1 VTRRV
6 AYSERAP
13 SELLR
18 SFVVCSWTR
27 DATLAGDAPTSDRI
41 LPDGCVDIIW
51 DERSLFVAGP
61 DTRPVLVDPVGQPT
75 RYAGVRFR
83 PGKAPAFLRVPS
95 SELVDQRVPLDAIWD
110 AAVTQRLT
118 DRLASAASMRDAV
131 SEMERA
137 LTERLDGEVDRVAA
151 AAISAIATD
160 PAIRVAGIAA
170 RVGVT
175 ERTLHRRVLAAVGYG
190 PKMLQR
196 VARFR
201 RFLALAPRR
210 RLCRSGPPQ
219 PGMRRARGPHP
230 ARARAAFR
238 CPIGSRRAHASG
250 CRLRRHGRPG
260 SPLMNIRFVA
270 SFSPIVRDVPATRAL
285 YRDAIGVAFEGEV
298 GDYLYT
304 EKLDGVKHLG
314 LWPLAEAAQ
323 ACFGTP
329 EWPADV
335 LIPQASIEFEVDDVP
350 AAAAELEAAGYTL
363 VHGPRTEPWGQTLA
377 RLLDPNG
384 LIVGVCVTPGLSAG

>member
-1 VTRRV
+1 
-6 AYSERAP
+6 
-13 SELLR
+13 
-18 SFVVCSWTR
+18 
-27 DATLAGDAPTSDRI
+27 
-41 LPDGCVDIIW
+41 
-51 DERSLFVAGP
+51 
-61 DTRPVLVDPVGQPT
+61 
-75 RYAGVRFR
+75 
-83 PGKAPAFLRVPS
+83 
-95 SELVDQRVPLDAIWD
+95 
-110 AAVTQRLT
+110 
-118 DRLASAASMRDAV
+118 
-131 SEMERA
+131 
-137 LTERLDGEVDRVAA
+137 
-151 AAISAIATD
+151 
-160 PAIRVAGIAA
+160 
-170 RVGVT
+170 
-175 ERTLHRRVLAAVGYG
+175 
-190 PKMLQR
+190 
-196 VARFR
+196 
-201 RFLALAPRR
+201 
-210 RLCRSGPPQ
+210 
-219 PGMRRARGPHP
+219 
-230 ARARAAFR
+230 
-238 CPIGSRRAHASG
+238 
-250 CRLRRHGRPG
+250 
-260 SPLMNIRFVA
+260 MNIRFVA

>member
-83 PGKAPAFLRVPS
+83 PGTAPAFLRVPS

-131 SEMERA
+131 SEMEHA

-175 ERTLHRRVLAAVGYG
+175 ERTLHRRVRSAVGYG

-201 RFLALAPRR
+201 RFLALAPR
-210 RLCRSGPPQ
+210 
-219 PGMRRARGPHP
+219 
-230 ARARAAFR
+230 
-238 CPIGSRRAHASG
+238 
-250 CRLRRHGRPG
+250 
-260 SPLMNIRFVA
+260 
-270 SFSPIVRDVPATRAL
+270 D
-285 YRDAIGVAFEGEV
+285 E
-298 GDYLYT
+298 
-304 EKLDGVKHLG
+304 LG
-314 LWPLAEAAQ
+314 LAGLAR
-323 ACFGTP
+323 
-329 EWPADV
+329 V
-335 LIPQASIEFEVDDVP
+335 
-350 AAAAELEAAGYTL
+350 AGYADQAHLSRECVALAGLTPLEL
-363 VHGPRTEPWGQTLA
+363 VRRSDVRLVQDGLTPPVAGCGVTVDPGA
-377 RLLDPNG
+377 R
-384 LIVGVCVTPGLSAG
+384 S